1 MSGMVEF
8 VTWIMNRVLR
18 HLWWIGAIVLTGL
31 MFVMSGDFSWSNVV
45 FSLIVLFFMAV
56 AFAVVAQMRRA
67 LNPAQGQ
74 KEP

>member
-1 MSGMVEF
+1 MVEF